1 MQEIQEANA
10 ADARDTGLIPGS
22 GNSPGVGN
30 GNPLQNPCRE
40 NSMDT
45 GAWWA
50 TEAYITGHAH
60 SHSIIWVD
68 PKHTCI
74 QFLTIMNALCRVSV

>member
-30 GNPLQNPCRE
+30 GNPLQNPCQE
-40 NSMDT
+40 NSTDR
-45 GAWWA
+45 GAW
-50 TEAYITGHAH
+50 
-60 SHSIIWVD
+60 
-68 PKHTCI
+68 
-74 QFLTIMNALCRVSV
+74 

>member
-30 GNPLQNPCRE
+30 GNPLQNPCWE
-40 NSMDT
+40 NSMNR

-50 TEAYITGHAH
+50 TESYMTKRIH

-68 PKHTCI
+68 PKQAPI
-74 QFLTIMNALCRVSV
+74 QFLP